1 MSEAPRRS
9 TRLNKAQEDD
19 SKGKSKAVDQ
29 DVEMEDSA
37 AETAPKEKVLTGKE
51 LEALAIAGTVT
62 GERSLLFCSPF
73 FPTKLT
79 RITVLL
85 ARILFLDLN
94 SFRYQAALCSVH
106 KVCQNTREPLRN
118 PRFEIRQLSSQTS
131 HCPHPRQDHCQPLQ
145 QR

>member
-62 GERSLLFCSPF
+62 GECRQLFCSPF

-79 RITVLL
+79 RITVLSPTDTFSGFEL
-85 ARILFLDLN
+85 VQISSSTLLCSQSQPKHTR
-94 SFRYQAALCSVH
+94 AAL
-106 KVCQNTREPLRN
+106 
-118 PRFEIRQLSSQTS
+118 
-131 HCPHPRQDHCQPLQ
+131 QPAP
-145 QR
+145 